1 MTRRFF
7 GGSSRPERRGTPADL
22 LVLGLGNPGPR
33 YEGTRHNVGADVVRL
48 LADRHDG
55 RLKQAGHEPAES
67 VEVRIDG
74 ARLALAVP
82 TTFMNESG
90 QAATALVRRF
100 GIEDP
105 ERLVVVHDELDLP
118 PGRLKVKLGGGLAGH
133 NGLKSIDAHL
143 HTRDFGRVRIGVGK
157 PPSTQAGRDHV
168 LRRAGKA
175 EQQVIDE
182 TIETAADA
190 VEMILAEGFAPAMER
205 FNVRS

>member
-1 MTRRFF
+1 MTRRLF
-7 GGSSRPERRGTPADL
+7 GGSRRPERRGTPADL
-22 LVLGLGNPGPR
+22 LAIGLGNPGRR
-33 YEGTRHNVGADVVRL
+33 YEGTRHNVGVDVIRV
-48 LADRHDG
+48 LAERHGG

-67 VEVRIDG
+67 TEVPLGGR
-74 ARLALAVP
+74 RLALAVP

-90 QAATALVRRF
+90 QAATVLVRRF

-118 PGRLKVKLGGGLAGH
+118 PGRLKIKLGGGLAGH

-175 EQQVIDE
+175 EQEAIDE

-190 VEMILAEGFAPAMER
+190 VEMILADGFAAAMER